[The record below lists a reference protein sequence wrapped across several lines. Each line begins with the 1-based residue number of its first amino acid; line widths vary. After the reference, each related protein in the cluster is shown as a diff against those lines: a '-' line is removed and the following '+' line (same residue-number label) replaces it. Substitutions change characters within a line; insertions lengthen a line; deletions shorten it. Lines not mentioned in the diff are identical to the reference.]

1 MVAAQ
6 YGGRLAH
13 TLQTTGRWPGPE
25 DHSSNRATGYC
36 GDLRGSTPLGRG
48 DASDKV
54 FLFGFAL
61 SANRK
66 GVQQLQ
72 GQGVLDGF
80 VLTIA

>member
-1 MVAAQ
+1 MVTAQ

-25 DHSSNRATGYC
+25 DHSGNHATGYLC
-36 GDLRGSTPLGRG
+36 DLRGSTALGRG
-48 DASDKV
+48 DAPDKV

-66 GVQQLQ
+66 GVKQPQ
-72 GQGVLDGF
+72 GQSVLDGF
-80 VLTIA
+80 ALTIA